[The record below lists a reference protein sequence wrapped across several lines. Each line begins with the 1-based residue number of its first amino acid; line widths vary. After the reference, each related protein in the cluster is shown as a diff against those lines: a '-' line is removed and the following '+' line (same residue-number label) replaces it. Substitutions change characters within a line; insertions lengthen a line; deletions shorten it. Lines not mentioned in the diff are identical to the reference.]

1 VNSVVSTESLRGVW
15 CIEGMADRSEHD
27 IVAGAVTQIVTVMRM
42 SVLHPSSNAY
52 VMTVVEA
59 SVHDMHREL
68 TWTCRYS
75 TNDEHV
81 QS

>member
-1 VNSVVSTESLRGVW
+1 
-15 CIEGMADRSEHD
+15 MADRSEHD

-42 SVLHPSSNAY
+42 SVLHPISNAY

-59 SVHDMHREL
+59 GVNDMHREL